1 MTFEFPELSGNV
13 SSSRNNR
20 TFVEPLS
27 NARGETP
34 NIGPNMKIAQ
44 FTENGMTGL
53 GIVVS
58 NGLVDLRKRLPPQ
71 VNSMIDLIEHWS
83 ALSSVLQAM
92 ARFRP
97 DLSMERVTLR
107 APISRPG
114 KIMCIGLNYADHAAE
129 TKMELPADQLWFTK
143 AVTSIAD
150 PYGTIELPKVSSSL
164 DYEVELV
171 FVIGKRCRHV
181 TRAQA
186 REVIFGYCI
195 GNDISVRDWQ
205 FKTSQFTL
213 GKSFDT
219 HAPIGPWIV
228 TADAFDP
235 HRADISC
242 FVNGEERQ
250 RSNTRQFVFDCYAM
264 VEHLSKA
271 MTLEPGDIV
280 FTGTPAGVGVG
291 HKPPRW
297 LKAGDVVRSEIDG
310 IGAIQSRVAPE

>member
-1 MTFEFPELSGNV
+1 MALFGNV

-20 TFVEPLS
+20 TFIELLS

-34 NIGPNMKIAQ
+34 NIGPNMKLAQ
-44 FTENGMTGL
+44 FSENGTNGL
-53 GIVVS
+53 GIVVG
-58 NGLVDLRKRLPPQ
+58 NRLVDLRKRLPPH
-71 VNSMIDLIEHWS
+71 VHSMVDLIEHWG
-83 ALSSVLQAM
+83 ALGGELKNLAGLP
-92 ARFRP
+92 A
-97 DLSMERVTLR
+97 DLSLDQITLK

-129 TKMELPADQLWFTK
+129 SKMELPADQLWFTK

-150 PYGTIELPKVSSSL
+150 PYGTVELPKVSSSL

-186 REVIFGYCI
+186 PGVIFGYCI

-235 HRADISC
+235 HRAGIAC

-280 FTGTPAGVGVG
+280 FTGTPAGVGFG

-310 IGAIQSRVAPE
+310 IGAIQSRVVPE